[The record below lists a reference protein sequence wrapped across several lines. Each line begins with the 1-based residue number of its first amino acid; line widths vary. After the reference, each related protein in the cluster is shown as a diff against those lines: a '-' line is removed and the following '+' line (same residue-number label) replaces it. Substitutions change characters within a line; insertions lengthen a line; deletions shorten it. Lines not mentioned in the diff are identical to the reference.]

1 MSDPISEAALPPS
14 AAPCGRAG
22 GATEDQR
29 CEQRPMWPDRRLID
43 LLGIEHPL
51 VLAPMAGLGTVELA
65 ASVCA
70 GGGLGS
76 LGCVGLS
83 PERVVQAVDKLRTLT
98 GKPINTNFFC
108 HGAAR
113 TDGAR
118 EANWRDRL
126 APYYREF
133 GLDLPPAAGQS
144 EILPFD
150 DGLCRAVEE
159 VKPEV
164 VSFHFGLPEPT
175 LLARVIAAGCRVM
188 SSATTVAEARWLEA
202 HGADVIIAQGCEA
215 GGHRG
220 MFLANL
226 EEEAASQPSTLALV
240 PQIADAVG
248 VPVVA
253 AGGIAD
259 GRGIA
264 AAFALGAAG
273 VQIGTAYLFCPEA
286 AVSPLY
292 RERLRQAR
300 ADTTVVTDVFT
311 GRPARALCNRLTRE
325 LGPSHA
331 MTPDFP
337 LPMLAL
343 APLRRKAEER
353 GGGEFSPHWA
363 GQAASLG
370 REMPAEAL
378 TRALAEAALERFRQ
392 LADTSLNGMC
402 SRRRLV

>member
-1 MSDPISEAALPPS
+1 
-14 AAPCGRAG
+14 
-22 GATEDQR
+22 
-29 CEQRPMWPDRRLID
+29 MWPDHRLID
-43 LLGIEHPL
+43 LLRIEHPL

-108 HGAAR
+108 HRAAR
-113 TDGAR
+113 NDPAR
-118 EANWRDRL
+118 EADWRDRL
-126 APYYREF
+126 APYYGEF
-133 GLDLPPAAGQS
+133 GLDLPPAANQS

-150 DGLCRAVEE
+150 DALCSAVEHI
-159 VKPEV
+159 KPEV
-164 VSFHFGLPEPT
+164 VSFHFGLPEPA
-175 LLARVIAAGCRVM
+175 LLTRVKAAGCRVVA
-188 SSATTVAEARWLEA
+188 SATTVAEARWLEA
-202 HGADVIIAQGCEA
+202 HGADVIIAQGYEA

-220 MFLANL
+220 MFLAANL
-226 EEEAASQPSTLALV
+226 QEEAASQPGTLALV

-253 AGGIAD
+253 SGGIAD

-286 AVSPLY
+286 AVSSLY
-292 RERLRQAR
+292 REALRQAR
-300 ADTTVVTDVFT
+300 ADTTIVTDVFS

-325 LGPSHA
+325 LGLFHG

-337 LPMLAL
+337 MPMLTL
-343 APLRRKAEER
+343 APLRRKAEQR
-353 GGGEFSPHWA
+353 GSREFSPHWA
-363 GQAASLG
+363 GQAAPLG

-392 LADTSLNGMC
+392 LAGTAVNGAR
-402 SRRRLV
+402 SARGPV

>member
-1 MSDPISEAALPPS
+1 MSDSISNAGPEPS
-14 AAPCGRAG
+14 APHRAHAV
-22 GATEDQR
+22 GATAGQWPEKK
-29 CEQRPMWPDRRLID
+29 PMWPDRRLVD

-76 LGCVGLS
+76 LGCVGLQ
-83 PERVVQAVDKLRTLT
+83 PELVMKAVDKLRTLT

-108 HGAAR
+108 HSVAR
-113 TDGAR
+113 ADRAR

-126 APYYREF
+126 APYYNEL
-133 GLDLPPAAGQS
+133 GLDPSLAAGQS

-150 DGLCRAVEE
+150 DALCRVVEQ
-159 VKPEV
+159 VKPEI
-164 VSFHFGLPEPT
+164 VSFHFGLPA
-175 LLARVIAAGCRVM
+175 LLARVKAAGCRVM
-188 SSATTVAEARWLEA
+188 ATATTIAEARWLEA
-202 HGADVIIAQGCEA
+202 RGADVIIAQGCEA

-220 MFLANL
+220 MFLAVNL

-240 PQIADAVG
+240 PQIADAVR
-248 VPVVA
+248 VPIIA

-286 AVSPLY
+286 AISPLY
-292 RERLRQAR
+292 RDALRQAR

-311 GRPARALCNRLTRE
+311 GRPARALSNRLTRE
-325 LGPSHA
+325 LGPLHGV
-331 MTPDFP
+331 TPDFP
-337 LPMLAL
+337 TAMLAL
-343 APLRRKAEER
+343 APLRRKAEQQGSR
-353 GGGEFSPHWA
+353 EFSPQWA
-363 GQAASLG
+363 GQAAPLG

-378 TRALAEAALERFRQ
+378 TRALAEAALTRFRQ
-392 LADTSLNGMC
+392 LAG
-402 SRRRLV
+402 